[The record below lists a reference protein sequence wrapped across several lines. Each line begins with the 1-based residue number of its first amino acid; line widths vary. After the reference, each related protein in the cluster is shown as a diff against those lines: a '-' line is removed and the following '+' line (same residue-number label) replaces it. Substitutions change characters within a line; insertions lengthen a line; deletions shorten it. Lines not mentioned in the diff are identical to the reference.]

1 MIVPAYLDPN
11 VQIQDLLTGVS
22 FASGGAGYDPL
33 TTQMVSAISL
43 SDQLDLF
50 KEYISKI
57 EAAVGQ
63 ERTATCRKAYTD
75 FLINSASNFF
85 QELYGQGARRIG
97 VLSVPAIGCVP
108 AQRTL
113 GGGIEREC
121 SEIINQGARL
131 FNSKLSSQ
139 IDSLNTKLP
148 NARLVY
154 VDIYNTLLSLIQNP
168 SKYGFQVANKG
179 CCGTGNI
186 EVLFLCNRYSP
197 GTCNDPSKYIFWDS
211 YHPTEKAY
219 KILISR
225 VLGNQIFKFF

>member
-1 MIVPAYLDPN
+1 MGL
-11 VQIQDLLTGVS
+11 
-22 FASGGAGYDPL
+22 
-33 TTQMVSAISL
+33 
-43 SDQLDLF
+43 
-50 KEYISKI
+50 
-57 EAAVGQ
+57 
-63 ERTATCRKAYTD
+63 
-75 FLINSASNFF
+75 

-168 SKYGFQVANKG
+168 SKYGNHHFFHITNSVAG
-179 CCGTGNI
+179 MFTHT
-186 EVLFLCNRYSP
+186 LFDTN
-197 GTCNDPSKYIFWDS
+197 
-211 YHPTEKAY
+211 
-219 KILISR
+219 
-225 VLGNQIFKFF
+225 